1 MTMHSP
7 YGEGYGHDETA
18 DLVRSLALSSAGLW
32 GELFERLGR
41 IERGQSELR
50 ELVAKMQDALAA
62 TPARVAL
69 GDGPGS
75 APEALTPPAI
85 TSSFADALASA
96 GAEAE
101 AAVGA
106 GQPPWTGEPTRPA
119 DGAPGSPDDGRATP
133 RGGMGLLDIPESDAG
148 VPPRIEWISPAAEH
162 PEAPAFEPPPIW
174 NIGPDAGDEP
184 GTAAPSGIA
193 DLSGGL
199 HGIFAG
205 AALEPPIAFTMDPP
219 PPPAAFAMD
228 PPPAPVG
235 YTLDPPPPP
244 VRFTL
249 DPPPPPPAAFAMD
262 APPPPP
268 AGYRLGPPP
277 APPPPVDFLVG
288 APPPPPLDFVVGA
301 PPPPPVDFLVGA
313 PPPPGFT
320 TDPPPPPGFVLAV
333 PRQGPT
339 DDAWPPL
346 HDLSAVGPPI
356 DPPSDDAPLRPP
368 GDLLGSGAGSP
379 PPPPPGFVVVGR
391 RELHAPAAQGSMEAG
406 QSERGRHSTAPT
418 PEPLQATGDDRDGP
432 VTEDD
437 DPPPP
442 TISPDFFAR
451 AGRRRS

>member
-62 TPARVAL
+62 TTERVAL
-69 GDGPGS
+69 GDGQDRAAEELP
-75 APEALTPPAI
+75 PPAF

-106 GQPPWTGEPTRPA
+106 GQAPWTGEPTRPG
-119 DGAPGSPDDGRATP
+119 DGPPDALDDGRATP
-133 RGGMGLLDIPESDAG
+133 SDGMLLLDIPESDAG
-148 VPPRIEWISPAAEH
+148 LPPRIEWLSPAAEH
-162 PEAPAFEPPPIW
+162 PDAPAFEPPPIW

-184 GTAAPSGIA
+184 GPASSAIA

-199 HGIFAG
+199 HGIFTVDPPP
-205 AALEPPIAFTMDPP
+205 PPIAFT
-219 PPPAAFAMD
+219 
-228 PPPAPVG
+228 V
-235 YTLDPPPPP
+235 
-244 VRFTL
+244 
-249 DPPPPPPAAFAMD
+249 DPPPPPPPPIAFTVD
-262 APPPPP
+262 PPPPP
-268 AGYRLGPPP
+268 GPLPRGFKTDVPPP
-277 APPPPVDFLVG
+277 
-288 APPPPPLDFVVGA
+288 
-301 PPPPPVDFLVGA
+301 

-320 TDPPPPPGFVLAV
+320 LVMHPAPAPPVGFTGDFAPPPPAGLTGNVA
-333 PRQGPT
+333 
-339 DDAWPPL
+339 PP
-346 HDLSAVGPPI
+346 
-356 DPPSDDAPLRPP
+356 PP
-368 GDLLGSGAGSP
+368 GDLLGSGAETP

-391 RELHAPAAQGSMEAG
+391 RELHASATSGSTDVGVG
-406 QSERGRHSTAPT
+406 QTERGRHSTAPT
-418 PEPLQATGDDRDGP
+418 PEPLQATGAGSDGTL
-432 VTEDD
+432 TEDD

-442 TISPDFFAR
+442 MITPDFFAR